1 MHVDAAPV
9 PQTAPQTSRNNIMHG
24 RVIQQNDDPL
34 RHPVIRRLAAAVPSS
49 KRTVSKLVCPVTGIV
64 MEGNNEPVALPNGYV
79 YGSLAVYG
87 GLLDWNGRQADAS
100 AGGRATATAT
110 AATADSPNAAMS
122 SPSSLS
128 SPSSPSSPS
137 SRSPD
142 RGLTTRIL
150 CPCTGDA
157 FSMDQVRKLFIV

>member
-1 MHVDAAPV
+1 
-9 PQTAPQTSRNNIMHG
+9 MHG

-34 RHPVIRRLAAAVPSS
+34 RHPVIKRLAAAVPSS

-87 GLLDWNGRQADAS
+87 GLLDWNGGRQADAS
-100 AGGRATATAT
+100 AGARATATATAT

-122 SPSSLS
+122 SL
-128 SPSSPSSPS
+128 SSPS

-142 RGLTTRIL
+142 RGLATRIL
-150 CPCTGDA
+150 CPCTGDS

>member
-1 MHVDAAPV
+1 
-9 PQTAPQTSRNNIMHG
+9 MHG

-87 GLLDWNGRQADAS
+87 GLLDWNGGRQADAS
-100 AGGRATATAT
+100 AGGRATAATATAATAT

-128 SPSSPSSPS
+128 SPSS
-137 SRSPD
+137 RSPD
-142 RGLTTRIL
+142 RGLATRIL
-150 CPCTGDA
+150 CPCTGDS